1 MACNKTLEWEHG
13 WQSSLFSQCSAN
25 LLTIRTPK
33 VSIVWKLLETGML
46 WITMKH
52 HLSKHKINFWC
63 SYCYKPIKND
73 ISFHHLKLRFCLKDK
88 YENCINNFDIL
99 YYLSV
104 ITYFVSITVPTL
116 MCQKYQLPQFLK
128 TSGKY
133 KE

>member
-1 MACNKTLEWEHG
+1 MRTWLTFLHCVVVM
-13 WQSSLFSQCSAN
+13 FSQFDNYEDSKSVNC
-25 LLTIRTPK
+25 LEVIRNWYALNNHEA
-33 VSIVWKLLETGML
+33 SFDFKLK
-46 WITMKH
+46 IT
-52 HLSKHKINFWC
+52 FWC
-63 SYCYKPIKND
+63 SHCGKPFKND
-73 ISFHHLKLRFCLKDK
+73 ISFHYLKLSFCLEDK